1 MKINLSSNLINI
13 ILSRLSKVSNTPF
26 LDLALIY
33 KKYSKDSLQ
42 TAVIIA
48 NISGNSKRLSMDI
61 FKILPFFIDIIKRIN
76 YWPIAY
82 ITKSKYFYEYEFKIK
97 KGVLIP
103 RPESEIL
110 VDAGILFSIIKIKR
124 EIQKFEKIKNLTLY
138 DLISKQIGYDMKME
152 YGILSIGYDIL
163 LNLKEKLIE
172 ELKDGILC
180 EEYKYEIQNR
190 YKNGSDKIQF
200 CEFCSG
206 SAAISIS
213 LIRQLLDFNL
223 KSNCFC
229 FDISRKANLIAK
241 KNAKIIL
248 GKEDSSINI
257 IKSNILK
264 ENFLLKLSNM
274 QNRIFDFILANPPY
288 IDKKDFANLPLEVK
302 NHEPKIALV
311 PKERQNIFYEKIIN
325 YSSLL
330 LKENGFIAFEVSD
343 TKHADSIA
351 KKLYEKGYWAL
362 IVYDFQNIGRV
373 VIGQKG

>member
-223 KSNCFC
+223 KSNC
-229 FDISRKANLIAK
+229 
-241 KNAKIIL
+241 
-248 GKEDSSINI
+248 
-257 IKSNILK
+257 
-264 ENFLLKLSNM
+264 
-274 QNRIFDFILANPPY
+274 
-288 IDKKDFANLPLEVK
+288 
-302 NHEPKIALV
+302 
-311 PKERQNIFYEKIIN
+311 
-325 YSSLL
+325 
-330 LKENGFIAFEVSD
+330 
-343 TKHADSIA
+343 
-351 KKLYEKGYWAL
+351 
-362 IVYDFQNIGRV
+362 
-373 VIGQKG
+373 

>member
-1 MKINLSSNLINI
+1 M
-13 ILSRLSKVSNTPF
+13 
-26 LDLALIY
+26 
-33 KKYSKDSLQ
+33 
-42 TAVIIA
+42 
-48 NISGNSKRLSMDI
+48 
-61 FKILPFFIDIIKRIN
+61 
-76 YWPIAY
+76 
-82 ITKSKYFYEYEFKIK
+82 
-97 KGVLIP
+97 
-103 RPESEIL
+103 
-110 VDAGILFSIIKIKR
+110 
-124 EIQKFEKIKNLTLY
+124 
-138 DLISKQIGYDMKME
+138 
-152 YGILSIGYDIL
+152 
-163 LNLKEKLIE
+163 
-172 ELKDGILC
+172 C
-180 EEYKYEIQNR
+180 
-190 YKNGSDKIQF
+190 
-200 CEFCSG
+200 
-206 SAAISIS
+206 
-213 LIRQLLDFNL
+213 